1 MSKLDMEQS
10 RANIISE
17 VHKNVANL
25 GKNIKKTTGLN
36 VKQNN
41 AANAFGTP
49 VAGSGFVRILM
60 YFIAGILALGI
71 ILLAVDQLVTPVF
84 QKGPGSGG
92 YIPMPGS
99 DMTETYW
106 QSLAD
111 VGDILV
117 GVPPP
122 RTDSSQKVKTVEV
135 LEGQSSYSITMDVF
149 IEKEYPQDLG
159 GLNQRIFFIMSQ
171 TVINPTLQISLDNS
185 KNTLFITCF
194 DSNGYQQSIVLD
206 NVPIHTPFRIG
217 VTMSQYAME
226 GYLNGLLVKTRQLD
240 VIPKTPS
247 TGDKI
252 FSPSN
257 IKLNGKSMSSGITV
271 LNVRCFGYV
280 ASAPEMKGRMG
291 DLFGKASFTK
301 KLF

>member
-10 RANIISE
+10 RANIISD

-25 GKNIKKTTGLN
+25 GKNIKKTTGVN
-36 VKQNN
+36 VK
-41 AANAFGTP
+41 AAEPANAFGTP
-49 VAGSGFVRILM
+49 IQGSGFVRILM

-71 ILLAVDQLVTPVF
+71 ILLAVDQWVTPVF
-84 QKGPGSGG
+84 QKGPGAGG
-92 YIPMPGS
+92 FIPMPGS
-99 DMTETYW
+99 DTTETYW
-106 QSLAD
+106 NSFAD

-122 RTDSSQKVKTVEV
+122 NPDSSKKVKTVEV
-135 LEGQSSYSITMDVF
+135 IESQSSYSITMDVF

-159 GLNQRIFFIMSQ
+159 GLNQRIFFMLSQ
-171 TVINPTLQISLDNS
+171 TVDSPTLQLSLDNS

-206 NVPIHTPFRIG
+206 NAPIHTPFRVG
-217 VTMSQYAME
+217 VTMSPYAME

-252 FSPSN
+252 LSPSN
-257 IKLNGKSMSSGITV
+257 IRLKGKTMSTGISV

-280 ASAPEMKGRMG
+280 APAPEMKGRMG
-291 DLFGKASFTK
+291 DLFGKGSFTK